1 VRYQYGQSRG
11 RLSPLLFLSAL
22 ALVVGVLGGC
32 GSSDSGQD
40 VQPEPE
46 AAGTSQ
52 CPTKSDAGKQA
63 AKGVDWRGCDLTGAN
78 LGGADLVGAYLTG
91 ANLSGSDLIGADLS
105 GSDLTG
111 ADLSGADLRRTDLS
125 GANLRDANLSGSDL
139 TDANLRYADLNG
151 ADLTGASLTGARCN
165 DRTSWPDGTTG
176 HGSTCP
182 G

>member
-1 VRYQYGQSRG
+1 VRYQYGQSRR

-52 CPTKSDAGKQA
+52 CPTKSDARALA

-78 LGGADLVGAYLTG
+78 LRGAYLPDTY
-91 ANLSGSDLIGADLS
+91 
-105 GSDLTG
+105 
-111 ADLSGADLRRTDLS
+111 
-125 GANLRDANLSGSDL
+125 LRDANLGGSDL

>member
-63 AKGVDWRGCDLTGAN
+63 AKGVDWRGCDL
-78 LGGADLVGAYLTG
+78 
-91 ANLSGSDLIGADLS
+91 
-105 GSDLTG
+105 
-111 ADLSGADLRRTDLS
+111 S
-125 GANLRDANLSGSDL
+125 GANLRDADL
-139 TDANLRYADLNG
+139 TDADLRDANLSGHPLTGTGANLNG
-151 ADLTGASLTGARCN
+151 ADLRDADLRGANLNGADLSGAKLNGAECN
-165 DRTSWPDGTTG
+165 DKTRWPDGNTG
-176 HGSTCP
+176 NGSTTTCP
-182 G
+182 KP